1 MHTKQP
7 TALKCDIKTIK
18 SGVPIKE
25 NGKELVLIDGKKIGR
40 INVIGT
46 VMHKFENK
54 ERMFVFS
61 NIDDG
66 TGVISLRFF
75 KENTKK
81 MEGVLVG
88 DMVNVIAGVRE
99 FEKNVYLSPISIKKV
114 LNPNSWLL
122 RKIELSKKEEVPE
135 TSKNQVLKV
144 LKKFSDKGTSFD
156 EIVEESGLAKED
168 VENIVSELL
177 EKGVVFEPKPNTLKM
192 LE

>member
-7 TALKCDIKTIK
+7 TALKCDVKTIK

-81 MEGVLVG
+81 MEGILVG

-144 LKKFSDKGTSFD
+144 LKKFSDNGTSFD
-156 EIVEESGLAKED
+156 EIVEESGLAKKD